1 MPNEINHL
9 AAMTGTPPA
18 IPRRRAR
25 TAAISVLC
33 TCGDAPES
41 LRLHDR
47 LRGLSL
53 GARASRAEPALP
65 AGNPLGPAHRGA
77 ID

>member
-47 LRGLSL
+47 CSAQG
-53 GARASRAEPALP
+53 
-65 AGNPLGPAHRGA
+65 
-77 ID
+77 